1 MKDIYE
7 IIELQFYKDLKAS
20 EKELEEEKRIVEEIM
35 KANSVDYALELV
47 ENQKRSYYEEVYHK
61 GYTLN
66 LVIKKIDLHYVLK
79 LLDQNKIGFFASNED
94 KQKEIEENEIQY
106 EEDEAVDFAI
116 YGNNDINQEIDPEE
130 LERRNETVDAGIRIW
145 LTVCFGMILAGD
157 IYFSY
162 WLYTIKLYNYLMVTI
177 LFTILQV
184 WLFGLIYKNFRQKKD
199 LL

>member
-94 KQKEIEENEIQY
+94 KQKEIEENE
-106 EEDEAVDFAI
+106 AVDFAI

-130 LERRNETVDAGIRIW
+130 LERRNETVDAGIRVW

-184 WLFGLIYKNFRQKKD
+184 WLFGLIYKNFRQKK
-199 LL
+199 